1 MRATDSTTV
10 RSWLKANCHSPMN
23 VVERACWDVARHEH
37 DRDELIITLSNSR
50 RIADLQAERRALG
63 DSPMTIT
70 TTAGGYLIND
80 EFLRTLESGM
90 MWASSMLTYG
100 TIARTEKGG
109 DLHIPMV
116 DDTAVSGA
124 ITAIN
129 TVSSESVPA
138 LTELVL
144 KAFPYRSGGI
154 TVATELLEDSAIAF
168 EQVFGRLL
176 GERIGRKL
184 EEDFTTGA
192 GTTEPTGILTGATLG
207 VTAASA
213 TGIQASELVDLFYS
227 IDEDYRRNAVWL
239 MHDNTTKH
247 LRKLVDGE
255 GRPLLVDPIEA
266 GKPRLILG
274 RPVVPNRYLASS
286 LTAESKPI
294 LFGDVSK
301 YYIRQQREIWV
312 DIPFERFLT
321 EGYVMI
327 EAKGRFDG
335 GLADPGTHPVK
346 YLQMSA

>member
-1 MRATDSTTV
+1 MRATDSVTT
-10 RSWLKANCHSPMN
+10 RAWLKAGCHAPMDAA
-23 VVERACWDVARHEH
+23 ERTCWDVGRHEH
-37 DRDELIITLSNSR
+37 DRDELIVILSDSR

-63 DSPMTIT
+63 DAPMTIT
-70 TTAGGYLIND
+70 TTAGGFLVND

-90 MWASSMLTYG
+90 MWASSMMTYG
-100 TIARTEKGG
+100 TIARTDRGG
-109 DLHIPMV
+109 DMHISMCN
-116 DDTAVSGA
+116 DTAVSGA
-124 ITAIN
+124 ITEIN

-154 TVATELLEDSAIAF
+154 TVAQELLEDSAVMF

-176 GERIGRKL
+176 GERIGRAL
-184 EEDFTTGA
+184 ESAFTTGA
-192 GTTEPTGILTGATLG
+192 GTTEPSGILTGATLG

-213 TGIQASELVDLFYS
+213 TGIDANELTDLYYS
-227 IDEDYRRNAVWL
+227 VDEDYRRNAIWL
-239 MHDNTTKH
+239 MHDNTTKN
-247 LRKLVDGE
+247 LRKLVDGQ

-286 LTAESKPI
+286 VTAESKPI
-294 LFGDVSK
+294 LFGDVSR

-321 EGYVMI
+321 EGYVMV
-327 EAKGRFDG
+327 EARGRFDG